1 MKTYTDRRPPFFWAK
16 THNPRVTYIV
26 LSDKEAVEYGNRLSD
41 FRRKVRERAE
51 SVFARDA
58 TPQTVKV
65 CDEKGKEL
73 NVIERRPAK
82 APEPKPEARPAKKS
96 RSSPSST
103 AGRAD
108 RIKFLSTDEIEAL
121 LNVISDRRDKAI
133 FLLAYRYGLRASEVG
148 LLTRDDVKLG
158 QRKIFIHRLK
168 GSISK
173 EYSLQPDEVKTLRFY
188 FNDRENSSPALFPSS
203 WNEPISR
210 PMLYKLIRQY
220 GEEAGIPKGKRKFTV
235 LKHSIA
241 THLLEAGADLKFV
254 QEWLGHAQIQS
265 TMIYAELV
273 SPARDRKARELF
285 ANLPRF

>member
-1 MKTYTDRRPPFFWAK
+1 MKTYTDRRPPFVWSWK
-16 THNPRVTYIV
+16 GPSEVYVV
-26 LSDKEAVEYGNRLSD
+26 LSSEEAAQYGNKYSD
-41 FRRKVRERAE
+41 WRRKVRERADQ
-51 SVFARDA
+51 VFARSL
-58 TPQTVKV
+58 TPKVVRV

-73 NVIERRPAK
+73 NVIERTLAK
-82 APEPKPEARPAKKS
+82 APEPKPETRPAKKS
-96 RSSPSST
+96 RSSPNST

-108 RIKFLSTDEIEAL
+108 RIKFLSTDEIKAL
-121 LNVISDRRDKAI
+121 LNVISDLRDKAI

-148 LLTRDDVKLG
+148 LLNLDDLILS

-173 EYSLQPDEVKTLRFY
+173 EYSLQPDEVKILKLY
-188 FNDRENSSPALFPSS
+188 LNSRENSSPALFPSS

-210 PMLYKLIRQY
+210 PMLYKLMRRY
-220 GEEAGIPKGKRKFTV
+220 GEEAGIPKSKRKFTA

-273 SPARDRKARELF
+273 SPARDRKAKELF
-285 ANLPRF
+285 ARLPRF